1 VTQQHLVLFLVVG
14 GAAAVPFFSRRFRFP
29 AAALEIVYGIVLFHT
44 VLHEKP
50 EWFLLLKEIGFIY
63 LMFIAGMELDLRGL
77 LRSTRVLWYALIP
90 LLAFLFTP
98 LVFGALGY
106 PMYEGVAVA
115 MMSAG
120 IVIPVLKEAD
130 LIHTPLGR
138 DIVGTALTG
147 ELLSIAVLTAIDTYH
162 AHGLTLQATWMLG
175 KLMGLG
181 LLALLVLKVV
191 YVVAWWRADR
201 VEKVMQ
207 SEDPTEEGIR
217 AVIVI
222 AFAGAFLAEFAGVEP
237 ILGSFMAGLITSYVF
252 RNKGQ
257 FEDKINAVGFGFF
270 TPFFF
275 IGVGADL
282 DLRLLQSPSVVLFS
296 LLLTAMVFASK
307 LPALALARP
316 MGLRYREGLAMTLLL
331 AAPLSMVVVAAALGQ
346 RMGLLTADASGSL
359 VLAALIASVAF
370 PYLFRPLGSHLLGKA
385 EPEQGTRI
393 R

>member
-1 VTQQHLVLFLVVG
+1 MTQQHLVLFLVVG
-14 GAAAVPFFSRRFRFP
+14 GAAAVPFLSRRFRFP

-77 LRSTRVLWYALIP
+77 LRSTRVLWYAAVP
-90 LLAFLFTP
+90 LLAFLLTP
-98 LVFGALGY
+98 LVFGGLGY

-120 IVIPVLKEAD
+120 IVIPVLKESE

-147 ELLSIAVLTAIDTYH
+147 EFLSIAVLTAVDTYH
-162 AHGLTLQATWMLG
+162 AHGLTLEAAWMLL
-175 KLMGLG
+175 KLIGLG

-191 YVVAWWRADR
+191 YVVSWWRVDR

-217 AVIVI
+217 VVIVI
-222 AFAGAFLAEFAGVEP
+222 AFAGAILAESAGVEP

-252 RNKGQ
+252 RNKGR

-282 DLRLLQSPSVVLFS
+282 DLRLLQSPAVVLFS
-296 LLLTAMVFASK
+296 FFLTLMVFASK
-307 LPALALARP
+307 LPALILARP
-316 MGLRYREGLAMTLLL
+316 MGLSWREGLGMTLLL

-346 RMGLLTADASGSL
+346 RMGLLTVDAAGSL
-359 VLAALIASVAF
+359 VLAALIASVVF
-370 PYLFRPLGSHLLGKA
+370 PYLFRPLGVRLTAKKNDGRA
-385 EPEQGTRI
+385 A
-393 R
+393 